1 MYERRRWV
9 KHWLRSLTIE
19 QRLHDNVLLHRRD
32 PAFVLA
38 LRRRERPSIGVELE
52 VPRRHGIRRH
62 FDGYALVSLVP
73 RAVVL
78 VRGALQLH
86 RRLQRR
92 RPAFTPR
99 APRRVVEPPV
109 LGPPVANALDL
120 EAHSRLPPP
129 AASAFA
135 VPGRRTVARPQL
147 ALRVAA
153 RARVVVVVRQLD
165 RVVRLRLPLV
175 VAGFSFLSGGV
186 SEDCYC
192 DGCGSRGCANS
203 GGLRGRAVVEA
214 VVVLEAPA
222 AAKRLAPRDVV
233 VVCGGPPQPGVA
245 VLATERTQVQAR
257 RVVRQIHG
265 RREPPGDRELE
276 ERRQRHGQHQ
286 RQQQHREPPR
296 HRCKLVAVETASLAL
311 YVSSDGLLS
320 YQKLWSPPR
329 CYLGRMIRATL
340 QLHKSP
346 DPVPDRPPASRLERR
361 RVHAPH
367 GHGAR
372 HHEFLT

>member
-1 MYERRRWV
+1 M
-9 KHWLRSLTIE
+9 
-19 QRLHDNVLLHRRD
+19 LLHRRD

-38 LRRRERPSIGVELE
+38 LRRHERPSIGVELE

-86 RRLQRR
+86 LRLQRR
-92 RPAFTPR
+92 RPASFPR
-99 APRRVVEPPV
+99 APRRVVEPLV

-129 AASAFA
+129 AARAFA

-153 RARVVVVVRQLD
+153 RARVVVVVQQLD
-165 RVVRLRLPLV
+165 RVVRLRLLLL

-186 SEDCYC
+186 SDRGCYC
-192 DGCGSRGCANS
+192 DGCGSRRCANS

-222 AAKRLAPRDVV
+222 AVKRLAPRDVV

-265 RREPPGDRELE
+265 RREPPGDRQLE

-296 HRCKLVAVETASLAL
+296 HRCKLVARGDCLSLCIFSAL
-311 YVSSDGLLS
+311 RDC
-320 YQKLWSPPR
+320 QKLWSPPR
-329 CYLGRMIRATL
+329 CYLGRMIRAIL
-340 QLHKSP
+340 QLHKRCRPSS
-346 DPVPDRPPASRLERR
+346 RPPARLPPRTTSRPRT
-361 RVHAPH
+361 AT
-367 GHGAR
+367 AR
-372 HHEFLT
+372 PPTMNF